1 MERSASDWRPA
12 FARSS
17 HAEGCDARASSA
29 WKAATPPVVSQSE
42 TPDTGSD
49 GAGERARGT
58 RALGESI
65 ALIKDSGGLAEPA
78 RQRLLHSGDLV
89 ECIAQ
94 VPPREL

>member
-1 MERSASDWRPA
+1 MRRPRLLRMEGSYPA
-12 FARSS
+12 
-17 HAEGCDARASSA
+17 GCLTVRDPR
-29 WKAATPPVVSQSE
+29 
-42 TPDTGSD
+42 DTGSD